1 MPNENAIPEHSIGV
15 MAGPPPSILS
25 PSQLPVRTARQHL
38 GIGQLENIWAA
49 FGHSIRLGVRPNETF
64 DIHFDRGELMDP
76 YRWAKP
82 CLQAFLKSARQW
94 IERKGYQTAYVWV
107 LENRGDGEG
116 HGIHAHVLIYVPE
129 AICTRFHQLKPR
141 WARKAGLNMAIADV
155 IERKTLPTVKAAKG
169 KLKYISKDLDPRWW
183 HLFEDCT
190 GRVHLD
196 DRNKPSDQPIYG
208 KKCGVSRNIDAKA
221 RSSYQG
227 QHITAAV
234 EGLSS
239 GRMGQG
245 FSKIEADIHSA
256 GLAA

>member
-15 MAGPPPSILS
+15 MAGLPVPHPL
-25 PSQLPVRTARQHL
+25 PSQFQVRAARQHL
-38 GIGQLENIWAA
+38 GIDQLENIWAA
-49 FGHSIRLGVRPNETF
+49 FGHSIRLGVMPNETL

-82 CLQAFLKSARQW
+82 CLQAFLKLARQW
-94 IERKGYQTAYVWV
+94 IERRGHKTAFIWA
-107 LENRGDGEG
+107 LENRGDGDG
-116 HGIHAHVLIYVPE
+116 HGIHAHLLIHVPPVL
-129 AICTRFHQLKPR
+129 ATRFHQLKR
-141 WARKAGLNMAIADV
+141 KWAKTAGLNVSIAGV
-155 IERKTLPTVKAAKG
+155 IHRKPLPTLEAAKG
-169 KLKYISKDLDPRWW
+169 KLQYMSKDLDPRWW

-221 RSSYQG
+221 RSSYRG

-239 GRMGQG
+239 GQAGQAPN
-245 FSKIEADIHSA
+245 KIQADIHPA